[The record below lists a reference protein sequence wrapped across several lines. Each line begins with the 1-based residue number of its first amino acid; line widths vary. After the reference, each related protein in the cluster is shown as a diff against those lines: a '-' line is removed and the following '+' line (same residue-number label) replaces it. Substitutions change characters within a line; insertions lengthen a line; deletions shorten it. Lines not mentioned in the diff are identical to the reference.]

1 MERRKEGEEVEMLAG
16 SNNEEISILFQSL
29 RTLFI
34 YSPERGDGSVREN
47 FSLFLLQRFS
57 LSPLSHLPSLATFFL
72 SEKDAPRPL
81 TRPRES

>member
-1 MERRKEGEEVEMLAG
+1 MLAG

-34 YSPERGDGSVREN
+34 YSLERGDGSAWVN
-47 FSLFLLQRFS
+47 FSLFPLSFS
-57 LSPLSHLPSLATFFL
+57 LSSLSHLSPATFFL
-72 SEKDAPRPL
+72 LEKDAPRLL